1 MKAILCHKY
10 SSNISLKYEKI
21 KSPIPK
27 KDEIL
32 ISVKVAGVNFP
43 DILIVQGKY
52 QFKPELPFSPGGEV
66 SGIIKKVGENVKK
79 FKVGDKVFA
88 GSTWG
93 GFSEEAIVMSSN
105 TFKIPNGISYED
117 AAASMVNYGTSFHA
131 LVDRAKIKK
140 NEVILILG
148 ASGGV
153 GDSGYTNS

>member
-21 KSPIPK
+21 KSPTPK

-66 SGIIKKVGENVKK
+66 SGIIKKVGENVK
-79 FKVGDKVFA
+79 
-88 GSTWG
+88 
-93 GFSEEAIVMSSN
+93 
-105 TFKIPNGISYED
+105 
-117 AAASMVNYGTSFHA
+117 
-131 LVDRAKIKK
+131 
-140 NEVILILG
+140 
-148 ASGGV
+148 
-153 GDSGYTNS
+153 